1 MVRSVVFDIGETL
14 VSDDRYWGSWADWL
28 GVSRH
33 TMSALV
39 GAVTALGLD
48 NAEALRMIRPGIDL
62 QAAYRDRENAGRGE
76 FLDDTD
82 LYPDVRDG
90 LQALQ
95 DMGLRVCIAGNQTAK
110 VGELL
115 RGLRLPAD
123 AIATSAEWGVAK
135 PDIAFFERVIKL
147 AGVAPRET
155 LYVGDHPV
163 NDVIPAKAAG
173 LVTCL
178 IRRGPWGLLW
188 GDDPAVPADLR
199 INGLTDLPALLELT
213 GRSPDALGEEK

>member
-76 FLDDTD
+76 YLDDTD

-115 RGLRLPAD
+115 RGLHLPAD

-135 PDIAFFERVIKL
+135 PDISFFNRVVKL
-147 AGVAPRET
+147 ADAAPGET
-155 LYVGDHPV
+155 LYVGDHPG

-188 GDDPAVPADLR
+188 SDDPAVPADLR
-199 INGLTDLPALLELT
+199 ISGLADLPALLDRTE
-213 GRSPDALGEEK
+213 P